1 MHFSQLKN
9 MPHKL
14 EYLFGKNGHRWR
26 VFCCSSITIWLIIA
40 VKLKEGW
47 DRKSSVKM
55 HGRSQRA
62 QLYIIFKGL
71 VYSLQN
77 CQFQCDLLPDTYC
90 IIIDK
95 R

>member
-1 MHFSQLKN
+1 MVDYGRKNRKRVRIENHQL
-9 MPHKL
+9 
-14 EYLFGKNGHRWR
+14 
-26 VFCCSSITIWLIIA
+26 
-40 VKLKEGW
+40 
-47 DRKSSVKM
+47 KM

-62 QLYIIFKGL
+62 QLYIIFKGW

-77 CQFQCDLLPDTYC
+77 CQFQCALLPDTYF

>member
-1 MHFSQLKN
+1 MKRVGVENRQLK
-9 MPHKL
+9 MD
-14 EYLFGKNGHRWR
+14 
-26 VFCCSSITIWLIIA
+26 A
-40 VKLKEGW
+40 
-47 DRKSSVKM
+47 
-55 HGRSQRA
+55 RSQRA

-77 CQFQCDLLPDTYC
+77 CQFQCHLLPDLYC

>member
-1 MHFSQLKN
+1 MEEYPQLK
-9 MPHKL
+9 M
-14 EYLFGKNGHRWR
+14 
-26 VFCCSSITIWLIIA
+26 
-40 VKLKEGW
+40 
-47 DRKSSVKM
+47 D
-55 HGRSQRA
+55 GRSQRA

-77 CQFQCDLLPDTYC
+77 CQLFQCDFLPDLDC

>member
-1 MHFSQLKN
+1 

-14 EYLFGKNGHRWR
+14 EYLSGKNGHSWR
-26 VFCCSSITIWLIIA
+26 VFCSSSITIWLIMA
-40 VKLKEGW
+40 VNRKRVWVENRQLKM
-47 DRKSSVKM
+47 D
-55 HGRSQRA
+55 GRSQRA
-62 QLYIIFKGL
+62 QLYMIFKGL

-77 CQFQCDLLPDTYC
+77 CQFQCDLLPDMYC